1 MPPRRGISIREPM
14 SVALGTLRS
23 HKMRSFLTL
32 LGIILSVSALIIVVA
47 FINGTNL
54 YIQDRVANM
63 GANVF
68 LLSRFGVITNAE
80 EFTKAMRRNRNI
92 TWDDYEDLRQNL
104 KLPQAIGV
112 EVRRTGKVRYGN
124 ESMDDVGVRGVTA
137 NIADMD
143 VQETV
148 AGRYVTD
155 SDNDHRTNVAFIG
168 ADVVKRLFPGLQ
180 PIGKTINVD
189 GREFEVVGVAKSVG
203 TVFGQSQD
211 SFVYIPVQTWL
222 KNYGSHDQSITIN
235 VQARGPEWM
244 EQTKEEVRARMR
256 ARRHLGLTEDDNF
269 GFLSSDSI
277 MTLWN
282 NLTGV
287 LASSMVGIVAVFL
300 IIGGV
305 VVMNVML
312 ASVTERT
319 REIGVRKSLGARRK
333 DILMQFLVE
342 TSVMS
347 AMGGLIGVAFAW
359 VVAIVVDKVTSLPM
373 SVPITWVIVA
383 ITVSAGIGI
392 FFGVYPA
399 MKAAKLDPIEA
410 LRTEA

>member
-1 MPPRRGISIREPM
+1 MA
-14 SVALGTLRS
+14 VAVGTLVT

-32 LGIILSVSALIIVVA
+32 LGIILSVAALISVVS

-68 LLSRFGVITNAE
+68 LLNRFGVITNAE

-92 TWDDYEDLRQNL
+92 TWDDYEDLRDNL

-112 EVRRTGKVRYGN
+112 EVRTNGKVRYGN
-124 ESMDDVGVRGVTA
+124 ETVDDTGVRGVTA

-143 VQETV
+143 VEETV
-148 AGRYVTD
+148 AGRYITD
-155 SDNDHRTNVAFIG
+155 GDNEHRSNTAFIG
-168 ADVVKRLFPGLQ
+168 ADIVKRLFPNTNPL
-180 PIGKTINVD
+180 GKGINID
-189 GREFEVVGVAKSVG
+189 GREFTVVGVAKEVG

-211 SFVYIPVQTWL
+211 NFVYIPVQTWL

-244 EQTKEEVRARMR
+244 ERTKEEVRARMR
-256 ARRHLGLTEDDNF
+256 ARRHLSLSEDDNF

-319 REIGVRKSLGARRK
+319 REIGVRKSLGARKK

-347 AMGGLIGVAFAW
+347 ATGGIVGVAVAW
-359 VVAIVVDKVTSLPM
+359 IVAVIVDKVTSLPM
-373 SVPITWVIVA
+373 SVPIPWVIAAV
-383 ITVSAGIGI
+383 TVSAAIGI

-410 LRTEA
+410 LRAET